1 MKCPVMK
8 KRWGQSQTRLLCLFI
23 VLYTAGISR
32 SVLPVAACAVTFYSA
47 EKPGYA
53 HTVDK

>member
-1 MKCPVMK
+1 M
-8 KRWGQSQTRLLCLFI
+8 RLLCLFI

-32 SVLPVAACAVTFYSA
+32 SVLPVAVCAVTFYSA